1 MKAAILEQLIA
12 DRAAKRPV
20 VLASD
25 LQTGDAQLI
34 YPLERSA
41 QSNHAALAAAAL
53 EALHQDKGTLFDDAG
68 KNIFLN
74 VFNPPLRLIIVGA
87 VHIAQPLSRMA
98 AIAGYQVSIIDPRQ
112 AFATEQRF
120 PGIELIDDWPDQAI
134 EQLKPDRRSAI
145 VTLTHDPKLDDA
157 ALASALNS
165 PCFYIGSLGSKK
177 THNARLERLRRMG
190 FAPDDFNRIHG
201 PVGLSI
207 NASSPEEIAI
217 SILGQITQ
225 TLRNGKPS

>member
-34 YPLERSA
+34 YPLERPG

-53 EALHQDKGTLFDDAG
+53 EALHRDKGIIFEAAG

-190 FAPDDFNRIHG
+190 FTPDDFNRIHG

-207 NASSPEEIAI
+207 NAGSPEEIAI

>member
-1 MKAAILEQLIA
+1 MKATILEQLIA
-12 DRAAKRPV
+12 DRTAKRPV

-25 LQTGDAQLI
+25 LQTGVAELI
-34 YPLERSA
+34 YPFEKSSQTNNAELV
-41 QSNHAALAAAAL
+41 AAAFDAL
-53 EALHQDKGTLFDDAG
+53 TQDKGTVFDEAG

-98 AIAGYQVSIIDPRQ
+98 ATTGYEVAVIDPRD

-120 PGIELIDDWPDQAI
+120 PNIQLIDDWPDEAI
-134 EQLKPDRRSAI
+134 EALKPDRRTAI

-157 ALASALNS
+157 ALASALKS

-177 THNARLERLRRMG
+177 THGARLERMERLG
-190 FAPDDFNRIHG
+190 FTQDDLTRIHG
-201 PVGLSI
+201 PVGLRI

-217 SILGQITQ
+217 SILAQITQ
-225 TLRNGKPS
+225 TLRNGNPS

>member
-20 VLASD
+20 VVASD
-25 LQTGDAQLI
+25 LQTGDAELI
-34 YPLERSA
+34 YPLERPS
-41 QSNHAALAAAAL
+41 QPNNTALAAAAL
-53 EALHQDKGTLFDDAG
+53 DALNQDKGIIFDDSG

-120 PGIELIDDWPDQAI
+120 PDIELIDDWPDQAI
-134 EQLKPDRRSAI
+134 EQLTPDRRSAI

-157 ALASALNS
+157 ALESALNS

-190 FAPDDFNRIHG
+190 FAPDDINRVHG

-225 TLRNGKPS
+225 TLRNGNPS